1 MFIMAGARGHGMEDD
16 SAVVKVF
23 QALSGIPLPEKRR
36 VTKPRTAAKRAAA
49 KRKPGKKSA
58 KRRG

>member
-1 MFIMAGARGHGMEDD
+1 MAGARGHGMEDD

-36 VTKPRTAAKRAAA
+36 TSKPRPAAKRAAA
-49 KRKPGKKSA
+49 ARKPRKKTA
-58 KRRG
+58 KRRR